1 MISYRTGI
9 VAAWLVILIN
19 VAWGV
24 AFVQRDAR
32 VEELEVSLAREEERS
47 LELESIVRTE
57 INCPRAPLLRD
68 VLDELDECL
77 LREAE

>member
-1 MISYRTGI
+1 MNRAALVALSVI
-9 VAAWLVILIN
+9 VSLLLALLLR
-19 VAWGV
+19 
-24 AFVQRDAR
+24 RDER
-32 VEELEVSLAREEERS
+32 IEELEATLMREEERS

-57 INCPRAPLLRD
+57 INCPRTPLLRD